1 MAKTQQSAS
10 RRTTAR
16 PAAATRKSGGANGS
30 RTGSGANGPGRA
42 KAAPRVPPPD
52 PVAEEARAPAPIW
65 LQISTWV
72 LSLVGVGLSIYL
84 TITHLHP
91 AALFCSDKGLINC
104 NAVTTST
111 QSKVFGIFPVAELGL
126 GYFVFTAVLNSPWLW
141 RARRREVRWV
151 RLASTVLGMGFVL
164 YLLYAELI
172 QIGNICLYC
181 TGVHIVTF
189 LLFVLIVWDSVF
201 RPASGPSM
209 VPAGADRAKG

>member
-16 PAAATRKSGGANGS
+16 PAAATRKSG
-30 RTGSGANGPGRA
+30 TGSGAGGS
-42 KAAPRVPPPD
+42 KAAARVPQPEPA
-52 PVAEEARAPAPIW
+52 AEAARAPAPIW
-65 LQISTWV
+65 LQITTWV

-141 RARRREVRWV
+141 RAQRREVRWV
-151 RLASTVLGMGFVL
+151 RLASTILGMGFVL
-164 YLLYAELI
+164 YLLFAELI